1 MPGFREEKQEIYD
14 FHRVSCC
21 SCILWV
27 PHKMKTFLPFV
38 FLGLLALFAA
48 CSKETAE
55 IPFEAFSW
63 ESSTPGNE
71 GMDAAY
77 LDSAIVLASDYGFVD
92 ALLVIRN
99 GRLVTEAYYN
109 GFTKDHPH
117 NIMSVSKSM
126 LSAIAGLAIEG
137 PYGLDLE
144 DKMLDYFPDYA
155 SGELDPRKQDIHIEH
170 LLSMRM
176 GIERESHNN
185 YSVYSELYQSEN
197 WIRSTIEYP
206 LVYNPGEQMRYNTFI
221 THLLSGIIT
230 EATGE
235 ATDEFARRKLFAPMG
250 IDIDY
255 WEKDPQGICFGG
267 NSMHVTPREM
277 AAFGLLYLQKGVL
290 KGEQIIPRAWVDQS
304 LSPSTDLAHPNEWG
318 SWKNYNYAYLW
329 WLGQFSGYDSFMG
342 YGYGGQFVI
351 VFPDLNLIV
360 VTTANNN
367 VPPEATTAQEW
378 ALFDLV
384 NEYILPSMY

>member
-1 MPGFREEKQEIYD
+1 MRQI
-14 FHRVSCC
+14 RA
-21 SCILWV
+21 L
-27 PHKMKTFLPFV
+27 LPVIFV
-38 FLGLLALFAA
+38 GLLALCAS
-48 CSKETAE
+48 CNKEPAG
-55 IPFEAFSW
+55 IPFEAYSW
-63 ESSTPGNE
+63 ESSSPENE
-71 GMDAAY
+71 GMDGVL
-77 LDSAIVLASDYGFVD
+77 LDSAIIRAIDHGFVD

-99 GRLVTEAYYN
+99 GRIVAEAYFN

-126 LSAIAGLAIEG
+126 LSAIAGLVLEG

-144 DKMLDYFPDYA
+144 DKMLDYFPDYY
-155 SGELDPRKQDIHIEH
+155 SGGLDPRKQDINIEH
-170 LLSMRM
+170 LLTMRM

-197 WIRSTIEYP
+197 WIKSTIEYP
-206 LVYNPGEQMRYNTFI
+206 LVNDPGERMRYNTFI
-221 THLLSGIIT
+221 THLLSGVIS
-230 EATGE
+230 EATGQG
-235 ATDEFARRKLFAPMG
+235 TDKFARKKLFAPMG

-277 AAFGLLYLQKGVL
+277 AVFGLLYLQNGMLEGK
-290 KGEQIIPRAWVDQS
+290 QIVPQSWVEQS
-304 LSPSTDLAHPNEWG
+304 LTPSTDLTHPNEWG

-351 VFPDLNLIV
+351 VFPDLALIV

-367 VPPEATTAQEW
+367 IPPEATNAQEW

-384 NEYILPSMY
+384 NDYILPSIY